1 MIKKRVIRALIV
13 AILIMLCVWRLW
25 PHSLKDILPA
35 KEMTFNTISVKV
47 TEFSI
52 LNNSP
57 NIDSY
62 SLEIASPEDENYG
75 AIMSILVSTRFRS
88 DFRNLLPWDI
98 LSVDSG
104 MKNITHSAT
113 IMLTWGDTNEEVC
126 YLSFH
131 GDRIVSVTIS
141 GNAEFL
147 VYHPTN
153 RSALKQIAT
162 YTIKN
167 GVS

>member
-75 AIMSILVSTRFRS
+75 AIMSILMSTRFRS
-88 DFRNLLPWDI
+88 DFRNLLAK
-98 LSVDSG
+98 L
-104 MKNITHSAT
+104 
-113 IMLTWGDTNEEVC
+113 
-126 YLSFH
+126 
-131 GDRIVSVTIS
+131 
-141 GNAEFL
+141 
-147 VYHPTN
+147 
-153 RSALKQIAT
+153 
-162 YTIKN
+162 
-167 GVS
+167 